1 MVDQLWL
8 ELLLAAGCSR
18 DESQELTGAGK
29 RCFWALR
36 EYFCPSGS
44 AAVLLLIVVEIVFLC
59 SPVWPETHC
68 VA

>member
-8 ELLLAAGCSR
+8 GLLLAAGCSR
-18 DESQELTGAGK
+18 DGSQELAGAGK
-29 RCFWALR
+29 WRFWALR

-44 AAVLLLIVVEIVFLC
+44 AAVLPFIVVEIVLC
-59 SPVWPETHC
+59 SSVWTGTRC